1 MVQACI
7 WFQDIDSFCFNTSQP
22 PGEPGRRYRTC
33 PSFALVRICWKQPED
48 QLYFFTSLLYP
59 ISASTAISF
68 SYCPYSLSQ
77 PFPLIGTNHPL
88 YPIFSF
94 SIPLQPPSQSVFSS
108 SLPDPLTEL
117 CGSVVYDLF
126 IILRLHLMPCT
137 LFIDPTLPDGIR
149 CFGFPCMT
157 PYHTCLSFVVFNLPP
172 GLGYEVLKFKTGF
185 CFLSSVK
192 HPELGE
198 MPCTQ

>member
-1 MVQACI
+1 
-7 WFQDIDSFCFNTSQP
+7 
-22 PGEPGRRYRTC
+22 
-33 PSFALVRICWKQPED
+33 
-48 QLYFFTSLLYP
+48 
-59 ISASTAISF
+59 
-68 SYCPYSLSQ
+68 
-77 PFPLIGTNHPL
+77 
-88 YPIFSF
+88 
-94 SIPLQPPSQSVFSS
+94 
-108 SLPDPLTEL
+108 
-117 CGSVVYDLF
+117 
-126 IILRLHLMPCT
+126 MPCT